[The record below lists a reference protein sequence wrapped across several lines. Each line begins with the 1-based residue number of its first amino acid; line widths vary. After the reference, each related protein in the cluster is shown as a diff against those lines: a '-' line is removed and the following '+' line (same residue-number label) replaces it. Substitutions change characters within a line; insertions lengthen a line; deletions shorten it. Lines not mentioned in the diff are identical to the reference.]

1 MALLDPRWRASHPR
15 PPSRPREVP
24 CLTQAASG
32 PAAAA
37 LAGAQFDA
45 AVSSNRTC
53 EIALGRATGLPYR
66 SVVHLL
72 DEGTR

>member
-1 MALLDPRWRASHPR
+1 VALLDPAVARIAPAATE
-15 PPSRPREVP
+15 PAREVP